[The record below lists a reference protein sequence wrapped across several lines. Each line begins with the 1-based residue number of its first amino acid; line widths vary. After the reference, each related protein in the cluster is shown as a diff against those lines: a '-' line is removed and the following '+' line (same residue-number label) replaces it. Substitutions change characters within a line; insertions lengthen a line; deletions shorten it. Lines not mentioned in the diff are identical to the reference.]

1 MRRTVSSHRGQ
12 GGMPMLTQVVYHG
25 CIIVIRHEG
34 FSFLPV
40 RITMRHTQKGAG
52 IMSIASPFTTN
63 ADIIAHEDVRTSGTY
78 SKRGLAIVR
87 GAGAT
92 LWDAD
97 GTQYIDCVGGQGS
110 ANLGHSHP
118 AVVAAI
124 QAQAATLL
132 HCPEIFHN
140 DQRAAYLDELGAA
153 LPAGMGRLFLCNSGT
168 EAVEAAIKF
177 ARLHTGRSNIVA
189 AMRGFHGRTMGALS
203 ATYEPKYR
211 EPFEPLIPGV
221 THVPF
226 NKIEALAAAVNDQTA
241 AVLLE
246 PIQGEGGVR
255 PADPGY
261 LKAAEEICCRHGA
274 LLLID
279 EVQTGFG
286 RTGSL
291 FACTHDGI
299 TPAVLILAKSIAGG
313 VPMGAIAI
321 HESLGGFSPA
331 SHGSTF
337 GGNPLACAAARATLK
352 AMIDDD
358 LPAQAARKGA
368 YIMEQLAAR
377 NLSKVREIRGRGLL
391 IGLELKERVQPTL
404 VALMERG
411 VLALPAGPNVLRL
424 LPPLIISD
432 AEIDQVITIVAEVL
446 A

>member
-1 MRRTVSSHRGQ
+1 
-12 GGMPMLTQVVYHG
+12 
-25 CIIVIRHEG
+25 
-34 FSFLPV
+34 
-40 RITMRHTQKGAG
+40 
-52 IMSIASPFTTN
+52 MSIASPFTTN

-226 NKIEALAAAVNDQTA
+226 NKIEALEAAVNDQTA

>member
-1 MRRTVSSHRGQ
+1 
-12 GGMPMLTQVVYHG
+12 
-25 CIIVIRHEG
+25 
-34 FSFLPV
+34 
-40 RITMRHTQKGAG
+40 
-52 IMSIASPFTTN
+52 
-63 ADIIAHEDVRTSGTY
+63 
-78 SKRGLAIVR
+78 
-87 GAGAT
+87 
-92 LWDAD
+92 
-97 GTQYIDCVGGQGS
+97 
-110 ANLGHSHP
+110 
-118 AVVAAI
+118 
-124 QAQAATLL
+124 L

-153 LPAGMGRLFLCNSGT
+153 LPAGLGRLFLCNSGT

-189 AMRGFHGRTMGALS
+189 TMRGFHGRTMGALS

-211 EPFEPLIPGV
+211 EPFEPLVPGV

-246 PIQGEGGVR
+246 PVQGEGGVR

-321 HESLGGFSPA
+321 HESLGGFAPA

-352 AMIDDD
+352 AMIDGD

-368 YIMEQLAAR
+368 YIMAQLAAR

-432 AEIDQVITIVAEVL
+432 AEIDQVITIVSEVL